1 MTLLRIML
9 VLATSLAATGCLAAE
24 SGDAGQDGEDER
36 EYVNMSAAGSS
47 GSPFSGAVLAD
58 DTLYISG
65 MLGMVNGQLPADP
78 ADEARAMLDRIQ
90 ATLVEAGMSM
100 DDLVHVTVYTT
111 DLSLYGIF
119 NEVYR
124 SYFTGP
130 FPARAFIGAGSLLNG
145 ARFEMQSIASQE

>member
-1 MTLLRIML
+1 MKIIRSISIFIVCLT
-9 VLATSLAATGCLAAE
+9 LAACAT
-24 SGDAGQDGEDER
+24 DTDDER
-36 EYVNMSAAGSS
+36 RYVNMSAAGGS

-65 MLGMVNGQLPADP
+65 MLGTIDGQLPADP

-90 ATLVEAGMSM
+90 ATLVDAGMTM
-100 DDLVHVTVYTT
+100 DNLVYVTVYTT
-111 DLSLYGIF
+111 DLALYGVF

-124 SYFTGP
+124 SYFSGP
-130 FPARAFIGAGSLLNG
+130 FPARAFIGAGSLLSG

>member
-1 MTLLRIML
+1 MNLIRALLVITASMIFSACAVTVSDR
-9 VLATSLAATGCLAAE
+9 
-24 SGDAGQDGEDER
+24 GDEDEQR
-36 EYVNMSAAGSS
+36 SYVNMSAAGGS
-47 GSPFSGAVLAD
+47 GSPFSGAVLSD

-65 MLGMVNGQLPADP
+65 MLGTVNGRIPDDP

-90 ATLVEAGMSM
+90 ATLQRAGMTM
-100 DDLVHVTVYTT
+100 DDLVYVTVYAT
-111 DLSLYGIF
+111 DLSLYNVF

-124 SYFTGP
+124 SYFSGP

>member
-1 MTLLRIML
+1 MNLIRALLVITASMIFSACAVTVSDR
-9 VLATSLAATGCLAAE
+9 
-24 SGDAGQDGEDER
+24 DDDDDER
-36 EYVNMSAAGSS
+36 SYVNMSAAGGS
-47 GSPFSGAVLAD
+47 GSPFSGAVRSD

-65 MLGMVNGQLPADP
+65 MLGMVNGQLPEDP

-90 ATLVEAGMSM
+90 ATLEQAGLTM
-100 DDLVHVTVYTT
+100 DDLVYVTVYTT
-111 DLSLYGIF
+111 DLSLYGVF

-145 ARFEMQSIASQE
+145 ARFEMQSIASLE